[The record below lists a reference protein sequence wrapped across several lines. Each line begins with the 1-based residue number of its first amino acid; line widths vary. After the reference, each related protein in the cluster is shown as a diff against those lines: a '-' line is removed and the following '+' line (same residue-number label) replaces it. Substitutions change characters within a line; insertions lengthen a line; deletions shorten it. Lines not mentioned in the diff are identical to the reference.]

1 MVLNTNGVKSR
12 AINKETQKNI
22 SKQSASDANA
32 KKLDKATEAGH
43 IDILPRNIS
52 IQLVSG
58 RVAKKM
64 SQKELATQLNVPVKT
79 IQEIESHKYKRD
91 MKLAQR
97 IAKILGIQL
106 IK

>member
-1 MVLNTNGVKSR
+1 MPTRPLETATQDWTPVILNTNGVKSR

-58 RVAKKM
+58 RVSKKM
-64 SQKELATQLNVPVKT
+64 SQKN
-79 IQEIESHKYKRD
+79 
-91 MKLAQR
+91 
-97 IAKILGIQL
+97 
-106 IK
+106 